1 MKKLKKILF
10 AAFTVAILSCL
21 FCQPAF
27 AAISESD
34 VQTQV
39 DAVGKEAVSG
49 NVFIWFLC
57 AIGFLKVGQKIDSFL
72 SSLGVNVGHTGG
84 SMLAEAMIAARGIGG
99 IKNFSSHHFGG
110 GRNSSST
117 NVNSNGGKGS
127 GGFGAGFASGGLAGV
142 VSRKVTNSAIKTATT
157 TPGSKPSGLGSLLGD
172 AAAGGIGGHMYASS
186 VSKGGNFANNVIG
199 SVATGSISQMGS
211 ISGEKAAEALHSY
224 MGYAAL
230 ESGAENIPTFQN
242 VEIGGGRITGTEVTE
257 EHPEGIS
264 FGMYHADQYVAP
276 EGQYTTVHA
285 VDGTAWYKQYAVDA
299 VDKSPYLQFV
309 QQIGSREAITRRFF
323 LIFEYEPWSNTK
335 RSDEE
340 GEAINALQSA
350 VHTATNYLRQCGNE
364 VIVPKNWDE
373 FTVDVLYNLLCRNE
387 SAVKPLSVRAQE
399 VVAEYLAKG
408 RDSEIDH
415 IPATEFCAPK
425 SIDFTHGHHICIDG
439 LYYAYLL
446 VPSDGYKT
454 QVPAGWLSLIVNAG
468 DGIDMDMFL
477 SRQPKETIIQKVGQQ
492 LRINRSKIKDASD
505 TNTDFDDIDGAIRSG
520 YFLKEGLANNEDF
533 YYLNLLITI
542 TASNEED
549 LEWKVSEMK
558 KLLLSQDMNA
568 CTCHF
573 REEQAFLSALPLVA
587 MEKKLYER
595 GKRNLLT
602 GGAASCY
609 PFTSYEMCDDNGIL
623 LGVNKY
629 NSSLIIVDIF
639 NSAVYKNA
647 NMSILGTS
655 GAGKTFTMQLM
666 ALRMRRKN
674 IPIFIVAP
682 LKGHEFHRAC
692 SNVGGSFIQISPA
705 SPHCINVM
713 EIRRVD
719 RSVNELLD
727 GPGIQLSELAAKI
740 QQLHI
745 FFSLLIPDMS
755 HEERQLLDEALVR
768 TYNTKGI
775 THDNASLE
783 DPAKPGQ
790 YREMPVL
797 GDLYEIL
804 KTSKE
809 TMRMAHILNRL
820 VNGSA
825 STFNKQTN
833 VRLDNKYTVLDISS
847 LTGDL
852 LTVGMFVALD
862 FVWDRAKADRTEEK
876 AIFIDECWQL
886 LSGAGA
892 AGVRLAGDFLL
903 EIAKTIR
910 GYGGA
915 SIFAS
920 QDLADFFDLD
930 GGRFGKGIINNS
942 KTKIIL
948 NLEDDEAQRVQEAL
962 HLSDAETMEI
972 THFERGHG
980 LISTNNNNIMVEF
993 KASPLE
999 KDLITTDRRELRE
1012 IVERKRREQST
1023 SAEQQI

>member
-1 MKKLKKILF
+1 MSRMSMGQEENDIYIIPPNFIDTGTIFGGTIKLRNAVEALILALLIGVPVFQLPVTLTTKIIIVCLTVLPAGLF
-10 AAFTVAILSCL
+10 AIIGIGGESLSSFVINFFVYL
-21 FCQPAF
+21 KNRRIVGITAETEASSTQAATRKEKAKAPKSKKKVKPKKEDF
-27 AAISESD
+27 AEEFGQRKEKK
-34 VQTQV
+34 QTKQSGA
-39 DAVGKEAVSG
+39 DVSG
-49 NVFIWFLC
+49 N
-57 AIGFLKVGQKIDSFL
+57 
-72 SSLGVNVGHTGG
+72 
-84 SMLAEAMIAARGIGG
+84 
-99 IKNFSSHHFGG
+99 
-110 GRNSSST
+110 
-117 NVNSNGGKGS
+117 
-127 GGFGAGFASGGLAGV
+127 
-142 VSRKVTNSAIKTATT
+142 TT
-157 TPGSKPSGLGSLLGD
+157 TRKRREPVREEITMFNPCASYLPIRKIENGIIYTKDHRYVKIIEVMPINFLLRS
-172 AAAGGIGGHMYASS
+172 AREQR
-186 VSKGGNFANNVIG
+186 
-199 SVATGSISQMGS
+199 SIIYSF
-211 ISGEKAAEALHSY
+211 ISYLKISPVKMQFKVLTKRADINRH
-224 MGYAAL
+224 L
-230 ESGAENIPTFQN
+230 ESIREEMKYETDERCLALQKDYENLIRRIGA
-242 VEIGGGRITGTEVTE
+242 
-257 EHPEGIS
+257 
-264 FGMYHADQYVAP
+264 
-276 EGQYTTVHA
+276 
-285 VDGTAWYKQYAVDA
+285 K
-299 VDKSPYLQFV
+299 
-309 QQIGSREAITRRFF
+309 EAITRRFF
-323 LIFEYEPWSNTK
+323 IVFEYEPFTAN
-335 RSDEE
+335 RGNEESD
-340 GEAINALQSA
+340 AVNALITA
-350 VHTATNYLRQCGNE
+350 VRTAKTYLQQCGNE
-364 VIVPKNWDE
+364 LLVADNDDE
-373 FTVDVLYNLLCRNE
+373 MSTEVFYNILNRKT
-387 SAVKPLSVRAQE
+387 SSFKPLSVRVNE
-399 VVAEYLAKG
+399 VIGQYINAG
-408 RDSEIDH
+408 RRDEIGN
-415 IPATEFCAPK
+415 IPAMEFMAPQ
-425 SIDFTHGHHICIDG
+425 SIDYTHGNYVVMDDVYHT
-439 LYYAYLL
+439 YLL
-446 VPSDGYKT
+446 VPSDGYRA
-454 QVPAGWLSLIVNAG
+454 QVCAGWISLLVNAG
-468 DGIDMDMFL
+468 EGIDVDIFFE
-477 SRQPKETIIQKVGQQ
+477 RQPKDRIQQKLGQQ
-492 LRINRSKIKDASD
+492 LRINRSKIKDTSD
-505 TNTDFDDIDGAIRSG
+505 TNSDFDDLDSAIRSG
-520 YFLKEGLANNEDF
+520 YFLKEGLAANEDF
-533 YYLNLLITI
+533 YYMNILITI
-542 TASNEED
+542 TADSLEE
-549 LEWKVSEMK
+549 LEWRANEMK
-558 KLLLSQDMNA
+558 KLLLSQDMEA
-568 CTCHF
+568 VSCHF
-573 REEQAFLSALPLVA
+573 REEQALLSALPLISLDKGLFA
-587 MEKKLYER
+587 R
-595 GKRNLLT
+595 SKRNILT
-602 GGAASCY
+602 SSVASCY
-609 PFTSYEMCDDNGIL
+609 PFTSFEMCDDNGIL

-719 RSVNELLD
+719 RSVNEILD

-783 DPAKPGQ
+783 DPAQPGQ

-809 TMRMAHILNRL
+809 TMRVAHILNRL

>member
-1 MKKLKKILF
+1 MSNKNDHDIYIIPPNFIETGTFFGGMFRARNVIEAGVL
-10 AAFTVAILSCL
+10 
-21 FCQPAF
+21 AF
-27 AAISESD
+27 AIGAP
-34 VQTQV
+34 
-39 DAVGKEAVSG
+39 
-49 NVFIWFLC
+49 VFVFLPFGLTTRIIALC
-57 AIGFLKVGQKIDSFL
+57 LTALPVALVALIG
-72 SSLGVNVGHTGG
+72 
-84 SMLAEAMIAARGIGG
+84 
-99 IKNFSSHHFGG
+99 
-110 GRNSSST
+110 
-117 NVNSNGGKGS
+117 
-127 GGFGAGFASGGLAGV
+127 
-142 VSRKVTNSAIKTATT
+142 
-157 TPGSKPSGLGSLLGD
+157 
-172 AAAGGIGGHMYASS
+172 
-186 VSKGGNFANNVIG
+186 
-199 SVATGSISQMGS
+199 
-211 ISGEKAAEALHSY
+211 ISGESLSQFLVTFLKYLRNRRIVGGDSQHPSEKAADSKPAGRHLKQRPPREKTPRTPKHRRTRETDFPAEFDEVRSY
-224 MGYAAL
+224 EIREKL
-230 ESGAENIPTFQN
+230 RPKKSSKKKPPVKKSGKKAKKAHRKERPPKRPAHIREEKPACINPVADYLPIEKIANGIIYTKDHRFVKVVEVVPINFMLRSAREQRNIIYSFVSYLKISPIKLQIKVLTRRADIDRHLDTVRREMAQEENEQCRLMQ
-242 VEIGGGRITGTEVTE
+242 E
-257 EHPEGIS
+257 
-264 FGMYHADQYVAP
+264 D
-276 EGQYTTVHA
+276 
-285 VDGTAWYKQYAVDA
+285 
-299 VDKSPYLQFV
+299 YLNFV
-309 QQIGSREAITRRFF
+309 QQVGSHEAVTRRFF
-323 LIFEYEPWSNTK
+323 LIFEYEPWNNTR
-335 RSDEE
+335 RSEQED
-340 GEAINALQSA
+340 EAIQSLQNA
-350 VHTATNYLRQCGNE
+350 VHTASNYLRQCGNE
-364 VIVPKNWDE
+364 VIVPENEDE

-399 VVAEYLAKG
+399 VVSQYRAKG
-408 RDSEIDH
+408 REDEIDR
-415 IPATEFCAPK
+415 IPAAEFAAPQ
-425 SIDFTHGHHICIDG
+425 SIDFTHGRYICVDG

-446 VPSDGYKT
+446 VQSDGYKT
-454 QVPAGWLSLIVNAG
+454 QVSAGWLSLIVNAG
-468 DGIDMDMFL
+468 DGIDLDMFL
-477 SRQPKETIIQKVGQQ
+477 SRQPKERIIQRVGQQ

-533 YYLNLLITI
+533 YYLNLLITV
-542 TASNEED
+542 TAPSVED

-558 KLLLSQDMNA
+558 KLLLSQDMDV

-573 REEQAFLSALPLVA
+573 REEQAFCSALPLVSL
-587 MEKKLYER
+587 EKGLFER

-609 PFTSYEMCDDNGIL
+609 PFTSFEMCDDNVIL

-639 NSAVYKNA
+639 NSAIYKNA
-647 NMSILGTS
+647 NMAILGTS

-692 SNVGGSFIQISPA
+692 ANVGGEFIQISPA

-719 RSVNELLD
+719 RSVSELLD

-755 HEERQLLDEALVR
+755 HEERQLLDEALIR
-768 TYNTKGI
+768 TYNAKGI

-783 DPAKPGQ
+783 DPSNPGQ

-797 GDLYEIL
+797 GDLHEIL
-804 KTSKE
+804 KASPE
-809 TMRMAHILNRL
+809 TTRMAHILNRL
-820 VNGSA
+820 VHGSA

-892 AGVRLAGDFLL
+892 TGTRLAGDFVL
-903 EIAKTIR
+903 EIFKTIR
-910 GYGGA
+910 GYGGSA
-915 SIFAS
+915 ICAS
-920 QDLADFFDLD
+920 QDLNDFFNLD
-930 GGRFGKGIINNS
+930 EGRFGKGIINNS

-948 NLEDDEAQRVQEAL
+948 NLEDDEAERVQDTL
-962 HLSDAETMEI
+962 HLSDAETMEV
-972 THFERGHG
+972 THFERGNG

-1012 IVERKRREQST
+1012 ILERKRQEQSA
-1023 SAEQQI
+1023 SA

>member
-1 MKKLKKILF
+1 MSNKNDHDIYIIPPNFIETGTFFGGMFRARNVIEAGIL
-10 AAFTVAILSCL
+10 
-21 FCQPAF
+21 AF
-27 AAISESD
+27 AIGTP
-34 VQTQV
+34 V
-39 DAVGKEAVSG
+39 
-49 NVFIWFLC
+49 FLC
-57 AIGFLKVGQKIDSFL
+57 LPLGLTARIIALCLTALPVALVALIG
-72 SSLGVNVGHTGG
+72 
-84 SMLAEAMIAARGIGG
+84 
-99 IKNFSSHHFGG
+99 
-110 GRNSSST
+110 
-117 NVNSNGGKGS
+117 
-127 GGFGAGFASGGLAGV
+127 
-142 VSRKVTNSAIKTATT
+142 
-157 TPGSKPSGLGSLLGD
+157 
-172 AAAGGIGGHMYASS
+172 
-186 VSKGGNFANNVIG
+186 
-199 SVATGSISQMGS
+199 
-211 ISGEKAAEALHSY
+211 ISGESLSQFLITFLKYLRNRRVVGGDGEQPCEKTAPSKSAGKHLKQKPPKERKPKVPKRRRSGEADFPAEFDEVRGYEIREKLRPKKNTRKERPVKANKAKKKAKKRPEKERMPKRPAHIKEEKPPCVNPVADYLPIEKIANGIIYTKDHRFVKVVEVVPINFMLRSAREQRNIIYSFVSY
-224 MGYAAL
+224 L
-230 ESGAENIPTFQN
+230 K
-242 VEIGGGRITGTEVTE
+242 
-257 EHPEGIS
+257 IS
-264 FGMYHADQYVAP
+264 PVKLQIKVLTRRADINRHLD
-276 EGQYTTVHA
+276 TVRREMA
-285 VDGTAWYKQYAVDA
+285 QEDNEQCRLMQED
-299 VDKSPYLQFV
+299 YLDFV
-309 QQIGSREAITRRFF
+309 QQVGSHEAVTRRFF
-323 LIFEYEPWSNTK
+323 LIFEYELWNNTR
-335 RSDEE
+335 RSEQED
-340 GEAINALQSA
+340 EAIQSLQSA
-350 VHTATNYLRQCGNE
+350 VHTASNYLRQCGNE
-364 VIVPKNWDE
+364 VVVHENEDE
-373 FTVDVLYNLLCRNE
+373 FTVDVFYNLLCRNE

-399 VVAEYLAKG
+399 IVAQYLDKG
-408 RDSEIDH
+408 REGEIDR
-415 IPATEFCAPK
+415 IPAAEFAAPK
-425 SIDFTHGHHICIDG
+425 SIDFTHGRYLCIDG
-439 LYYAYLL
+439 LYYTYLL

-468 DGIDMDMFL
+468 DGIDLDMFL
-477 SRQPKETIIQKVGQQ
+477 SRQPKERIIQRVGQQ

-533 YYLNLLITI
+533 YYLNLLITV
-542 TASNEED
+542 TAPSVED
-549 LEWKVSEMK
+549 LEWKASEIK
-558 KLLLSQDMNA
+558 KLLLSQDMDV

-573 REEQAFLSALPLVA
+573 REEQAFCSALPLVS
-587 MEKKLYER
+587 MEKGLFER

-609 PFTSYEMCDDNGIL
+609 PFTSFEMCDDNGIL

-639 NSAVYKNA
+639 NSAIYKNA
-647 NMSILGTS
+647 NMAILGTS

-674 IPIFIVAP
+674 IPVFIIAP

-692 SNVGGSFIQISPA
+692 ANVGGEFIQISPA

-713 EIRRVD
+713 EIRKVD
-719 RSVNELLD
+719 RSVSELLD

-755 HEERQLLDEALVR
+755 HEERQLLDEALIR
-768 TYNTKGI
+768 TYNSKGI

-783 DPAKPGQ
+783 DPANPGC

-804 KTSKE
+804 KAAPE
-809 TMRMAHILNRL
+809 TTRMAHILNRL

-892 AGVRLAGDFLL
+892 TGTRLAGDFVL
-903 EIAKTIR
+903 EIFKTIR
-910 GYGGA
+910 GFGGSA
-915 SIFAS
+915 ICAS
-920 QDLADFFDLD
+920 QDLNDFFNLD
-930 GGRFGKGIINNS
+930 EGRFGKGIINNS

-948 NLEDDEAQRVQEAL
+948 NLEDDEAERVQDTL
-962 HLSDAETMEI
+962 HLSDAETMEV
-972 THFERGHG
+972 THFERGSG

-1012 IVERKRREQST
+1012 LLERKRQEQAD
-1023 SAEQQI
+1023 SA

>member
-1 MKKLKKILF
+1 MADYLPIEKIANGIIYTKDHRFVKVVEVVPINFMLRSAREQRNIIYSFVSYLKISPIKLQIKVLTRRADIDRHLD
-10 AAFTVAILSCL
+10 TVRREMA
-21 FCQPAF
+21 Q
-27 AAISESD
+27 E
-34 VQTQV
+34 
-39 DAVGKEAVSG
+39 
-49 NVFIWFLC
+49 
-57 AIGFLKVGQKIDSFL
+57 
-72 SSLGVNVGHTGG
+72 
-84 SMLAEAMIAARGIGG
+84 
-99 IKNFSSHHFGG
+99 
-110 GRNSSST
+110 
-117 NVNSNGGKGS
+117 
-127 GGFGAGFASGGLAGV
+127 
-142 VSRKVTNSAIKTATT
+142 
-157 TPGSKPSGLGSLLGD
+157 
-172 AAAGGIGGHMYASS
+172 
-186 VSKGGNFANNVIG
+186 
-199 SVATGSISQMGS
+199 
-211 ISGEKAAEALHSY
+211 
-224 MGYAAL
+224 
-230 ESGAENIPTFQN
+230 ENEQCRLMQ
-242 VEIGGGRITGTEVTE
+242 E
-257 EHPEGIS
+257 
-264 FGMYHADQYVAP
+264 D
-276 EGQYTTVHA
+276 
-285 VDGTAWYKQYAVDA
+285 
-299 VDKSPYLQFV
+299 YLNFV
-309 QQIGSREAITRRFF
+309 QQVGSHEAVTRRFF
-323 LIFEYEPWSNTK
+323 LIFEYEPWNNTR
-335 RSDEE
+335 RSEQED
-340 GEAINALQSA
+340 EAIQSLQNA
-350 VHTATNYLRQCGNE
+350 VHTASNYLRQCGNE
-364 VIVPKNWDE
+364 VIVPENEDE

-399 VVAEYLAKG
+399 VVSQYRAKG
-408 RDSEIDH
+408 REDEIDR
-415 IPATEFCAPK
+415 IPAAEFAAPQ
-425 SIDFTHGHHICIDG
+425 SIDFTHGRYICVDG

-446 VPSDGYKT
+446 VQSDGYKT
-454 QVPAGWLSLIVNAG
+454 QVSAGWLSLIVNAG
-468 DGIDMDMFL
+468 DGIDLDMFL
-477 SRQPKETIIQKVGQQ
+477 SRQPKERIIQRVGQQ

-533 YYLNLLITI
+533 YYLNLLITV
-542 TASNEED
+542 TAPSVED

-558 KLLLSQDMNA
+558 KLLLSQDMDV

-573 REEQAFLSALPLVA
+573 REEQAFCSALPLVSL
-587 MEKKLYER
+587 EKGLFER

-609 PFTSYEMCDDNGIL
+609 PFTSFEMCDDNGIL

-639 NSAVYKNA
+639 NSAIYKNA
-647 NMSILGTS
+647 NMAILGTS

-692 SNVGGSFIQISPA
+692 ANVGGEFIQISPA

-719 RSVNELLD
+719 RSVSELLD

-755 HEERQLLDEALVR
+755 HEERQLLDEALIR
-768 TYNTKGI
+768 TYNAKGI

-783 DPAKPGQ
+783 DPSNPGQ

-797 GDLYEIL
+797 GDLHEIL
-804 KTSKE
+804 KASPE
-809 TMRMAHILNRL
+809 TTRMAHILNRL
-820 VNGSA
+820 VHGSA

-892 AGVRLAGDFLL
+892 TGTRLAGDFVL
-903 EIAKTIR
+903 EIFKTIR
-910 GYGGA
+910 GYGGSA
-915 SIFAS
+915 ICAS
-920 QDLADFFDLD
+920 QDLNDFFNLD
-930 GGRFGKGIINNS
+930 EGRFGKGIINNS

-948 NLEDDEAQRVQEAL
+948 NLEDDEAERVQDTL
-962 HLSDAETMEI
+962 HLSDAETMEV
-972 THFERGHG
+972 THFERGNG

-1012 IVERKRREQST
+1012 ILERKRQEQSA
-1023 SAEQQI
+1023 SA